1 MIPKIIHQLWER
13 GNEPIPD
20 FFRQLGETWKKH
32 HPSWQYEFWDGKRMD
47 TFVNSN
53 YPHFTNIY
61 HNYRYDIQ
69 RMDVIRFLIL
79 YKTGGM
85 YVDVDYECLDS
96 FDKYLSTDKCHFS
109 MEPELHCRFFRK
121 TLYFNNALMITP
133 PGHPF
138 FEFVIK
144 NLQTT
149 VFTYTKSKYQ
159 DVLSSTG
166 PLMLTGLYEKY
177 ENKTCINLLPP
188 EQVSPWSKNEVRDFI
203 NGTANREILEKK
215 LENAMALHYF
225 WGAWLNN
232 EADLLDF

>member
-13 GNEPIPD
+13 SNEPMPD

-32 HPSWQYEFWDGKRMD
+32 HPEWQYEFWDGARMD
-47 TFVNSN
+47 KFVNIN
-53 YPHFTNIY
+53 YPQLAKVYF
-61 HNYRYDIQ
+61 NYRYDIQ
-69 RMDVIRFLIL
+69 RMDFIRYLIL

-85 YVDVDYECLDS
+85 YVDVDYECFDS
-96 FDKYLSTDKCHFS
+96 FNKYLLNDKCHFS
-109 MEPELHCRFFRK
+109 MEPELHCRFFGK

-144 NLQTT
+144 HLQTT
-149 VFTYTKSKYQ
+149 FFSYTASKYL

-177 ENKTCINLLPP
+177 EHKTDIHLLPP
-188 EQVSPWSKNEVRDFI
+188 EQVSPWTKDDVRDFI
-203 NGTANREILEKK
+203 NETSDREILRKK
-215 LENAMALHYF
+215 LEKAMAIHYF
-225 WGAWLNN
+225 WGSWLNN
-232 EADLLDF
+232 EE